1 MDPVVTT
8 GPALPDVFTMAR
20 DCLAARETA
29 LKVALTR
36 TAVQAWKDGC
46 LGGGAGAAH
55 ASGGPAGQP
64 ARSAQGGEVPPL
76 VPGLPAAVKLV
87 DPRSVPRRRLG
98 SERGRAAFVHA
109 IAHIELNAVNLAWDC
124 VYRFRGMPRQYY
136 DDWVRVAGEEA
147 EHFELLRTRLEELGH
162 GYGDF
167 EAHEGL
173 WEMAAETAGD
183 LLARMAMVPRV
194 LEARGL
200 DVTPGLI
207 DRLSRAGDEGTVRI
221 LRIILEEEV
230 SHVAVGSRWFGY
242 ECERRGLDPEPTFM
256 ALVEQ
261 YAGGSVKPPLNLD
274 ARRRAGFT
282 SRELDML
289 ERLTRQGPRG

>member
-1 MDPVVTT
+1 MDAGVTPE
-8 GPALPDVFTMAR
+8 PALPDVFTTAR
-20 DCLAARETA
+20 DCLTARETA

-36 TAVQAWKDGC
+36 TAVQAWKDGH
-46 LGGGAGAAH
+46 LAGSGTADPRDGRGGQAPPGARTGEI
-55 ASGGPAGQP
+55 PA
-64 ARSAQGGEVPPL
+64 L
-76 VPGLPAAVKLV
+76 DPGLPAAIRLV
-87 DPRSVPRRRLG
+87 DPLSVPRRRLG
-98 SERGRAAFVHA
+98 SEHGRAAFVHA

-124 VYRFRGMPRQYY
+124 VYRFRGMPHQYY

-147 EHFELLRTRLEELGH
+147 EHFELLRARLAELGH
-162 GYGDF
+162 EYGDF

-173 WEMAAETAGD
+173 WEMATKTADD

-207 DRLSRAGDEGTVRI
+207 DRLSRAGDERTVRI

-230 SHVAVGSRWFGY
+230 SHVAVGSRWFVH

-256 ALVEQ
+256 ALLER
-261 YAGGSVKPPLNLD
+261 YLGGAIKSPLNLD

-282 SRELDML
+282 SGELDML
-289 ERLTRQGPRG
+289 ERLTRRGPRG